1 LYQLKNAQ
9 RAHVRPRD
17 MQRPAPT
24 VPPQAS
30 AQAQQSPAPPPKAQ
44 AAPTDAHSEAPTK
57 PRGGSERRKWERVSL
72 AGTKAYAVI
81 AGNEKKT
88 ATVVDLCTGGLALIM
103 EGAEDVPSPFFA
115 VLHVPILPP
124 LRVNLRKVYT
134 RKAEGGSMRVGCTF
148 VS

>member
-1 LYQLKNAQ
+1 
-9 RAHVRPRD
+9 
-17 MQRPAPT
+17 
-24 VPPQAS
+24 
-30 AQAQQSPAPPPKAQ
+30 AQ
-44 AAPTDAHSEAPTK
+44 AAPTDAHSEAPKK